1 MGNPA
6 SGEGGEKGECMLGR
20 GEGKLCPNVLEVME
34 NMVTSRTG
42 VERTFIESLAR
53 EEEWSLMAL
62 L

>member
-1 MGNPA
+1 
-6 SGEGGEKGECMLGR
+6 MLGG

-34 NMVTSRTG
+34 TMVTSRTG

-53 EEEWSLMAL
+53 EEEWSLLAL